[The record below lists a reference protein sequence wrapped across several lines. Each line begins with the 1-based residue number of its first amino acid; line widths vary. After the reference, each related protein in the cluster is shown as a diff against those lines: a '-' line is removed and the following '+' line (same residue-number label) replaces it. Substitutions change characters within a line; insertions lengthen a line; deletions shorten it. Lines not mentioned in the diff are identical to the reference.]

1 MDKNSMA
8 CTIYII
14 HAIANEKGLTP
25 REVYRLLKNSG
36 CIDEYL
42 VPSYDVLHTLGT
54 EYLINDVWDYAVA
67 RGAEL

>member
-8 CTIYII
+8 FTIYII

-42 VPSYDVLHTLGT
+42 VPSYDVLLSFA
-54 EYLINDVWDYAVA
+54 ESYEVA
-67 RGAEL
+67 IYD

>member
-8 CTIYII
+8 FTIYII
-14 HAIANEKGLTP
+14 HAIANEKGSTP
-25 REVYRLLKNSG
+25 KEIYRLLKSSG

-54 EYLINDVWDYAVA
+54 EYLINDAWDYAVA
-67 RGAEL
+67 WGAEL